1 MKVLLVEDDLSG
13 AEIIKK
19 ALVSQH
25 YLVEIA
31 HNGEEGWNLASAM
44 SYDLIIL
51 DLILPKIDGV
61 SLCKRLRAEGLRT
74 PILLLTAQDS
84 SNHKVI
90 ALDAGADDYVVK
102 PFNREELLARIRA
115 LLRRGSTTN
124 KPIIEFN
131 LLRLDPSSCQVFY
144 SDELL
149 HLTAKEYALIELLLR
164 NNQRIFSQSA
174 LLDHLWSF
182 EEFPTENT
190 VRAHI
195 KSLRAK
201 LKKSGASPD
210 LIETVYG
217 LGYRLNSKALPLYSA
232 NNPISNE
239 AEPEKDFSISPASI
253 QKISAQLVNVWER
266 VKNQYSDRIRVV
278 EQAIIAL
285 QEGKL
290 TETLQNQA
298 VMQAHTL
305 KGSLGSFGFEQASR
319 SFEQIEQLL
328 KTTKKLTSTQIEYLQ
343 TLIETSHQQL
353 QEPLIALP
361 QPIPQ
366 STGIDRE
373 TKLLIVDDDT
383 ALTEELAITSKAWG
397 MRPIVANQIAT
408 AREIINRQQLD
419 VVLLDLSFPDSTEA
433 GFELLAELSN
443 YQPPIPVLVFTAHQ
457 SFADRVKVAKLGG
470 KGFLQKPVFPAQ
482 VMEAIA
488 QVIQQASILEAKLLI
503 VDDDPQLLNY
513 LYTLLAPWGFQII
526 LLDDA
531 RQFWETLEQS
541 NPDLIILD
549 VAMPYISGIE
559 LCQVVRNDPRWSN
572 LPILFLSAHND
583 EPTIEQVF
591 LVGAD
596 DYVNKPIRAV
606 ELVAR
611 ILNRLERTQILRQL
625 AEIDPLTKLSNRRK
639 SFQDLTRLLNLST
652 RQNKPLSF
660 AVIDLD
666 HFKQVN
672 DRHGHDMGDKV
683 LSWFGKLLKHSFRK
697 EDVVA
702 RWGGEEF
709 IIGLYEST
717 KKQSKDKLTDLLK
730 IVNHKEFVDANQIRF
745 QVTFSAGIAESSED
759 GDDIQSMYRAAD
771 AALYQAKAG
780 GRNQIFTAS

>member
-13 AEIIKK
+13 AEILKK

-31 HNGEEGWNLASAM
+31 HNGQEGWNLASAM

-51 DLILPKIDGV
+51 DLMLPKIDGV

-115 LLRRGSTTN
+115 LLRRGSTTT

-131 LLRLDPSSCQVFY
+131 SLRLDPSNCQVFY
-144 SDELL
+144 GKKLL
-149 HLTAKEYALIELLLR
+149 HFTAKEYALIELFLR

-174 LLDHLWSF
+174 LLDHLWSL
-182 EEFPTENT
+182 EELPTENT

-217 LGYRLNSKALPLYSA
+217 LGYRLNSKESQLYSA
-232 NNPISNE
+232 NNQISNE
-239 AEPEKDFSISPASI
+239 AEPEKNSRISPASM
-253 QKISAQLVNVWER
+253 QKVSAQLVNVWER
-266 VKNQYSDRIRVV
+266 VKNQYRDRIIVV

-305 KGSLGSFGFEQASR
+305 KGSLGSFGFEQASC
-319 SFEQIEQLL
+319 SFDQIEQLL
-328 KTTKKLTSTQIEYLQ
+328 KTTEKLTSTQLEYLQ
-343 TLIETSHQQL
+343 KLIATSHQQL
-353 QEPLIALP
+353 QEHLTTLP

-373 TKLLIVDDDT
+373 TKLLIVDDDA

-397 MRPIVANQIAT
+397 MRPIVANKLAT
-408 AREIINRQQLD
+408 AREIINQQQPD

-433 GFELLAELSN
+433 GFKLLAELSN

-488 QVIQQASILEAKLLI
+488 QVLQQSSTLEAKLVI

-526 LLDDA
+526 LLDDP
-531 RQFWETLEQS
+531 REFWETLEQS

-559 LCQVVRNDPRWSN
+559 LCQVVRNDIRWSN
-572 LPILFLSAHND
+572 LPILFLSAHTD
-583 EPTIEQVF
+583 EQTIEQVF
-591 LVGAD
+591 VAGAD

-606 ELVAR
+606 ELIAR
-611 ILNRLERTQILRQL
+611 ILNRLERTQRLRQL

-639 SFQDLTRLLNLST
+639 SFQDLTRLLHLST
-652 RQNKPLSF
+652 RQNQPLSF

-672 DRHGHDMGDKV
+672 DQHGHEMGDKV
-683 LSWFGKLLKHSFRK
+683 LSWFGKILKHSFRN

-709 IIGLYEST
+709 IIGLYGST
-717 KKQSKDKLTDLLK
+717 KEQSVDKLTELLN
-730 IVNHKEFVDANQIRF
+730 IVNQKEFVDENQTKF
-745 QVTFSAGIAESSED
+745 HVTFSAGVTEYSEQEF
-759 GDDIQSMYRAAD
+759 DIQAMYRVAD
-771 AALYQAKAG
+771 AALYQAKAK
-780 GRNQIFTAS
+780 GRNQIFTPS